1 MSRKHHVNLTFA
13 DDAGRT
19 RSITM
24 KVASRKVTAPL
35 IREAVSELEMSENAA
50 LLSVSW
56 LGKMTDQEYSD
67 GIPHGERQIV
77 KRALRISEV
86 VVVLIALIYMAY
98 MLLQRV

>member
-1 MSRKHHVNLTFA
+1 
-13 DDAGRT
+13 
-19 RSITM
+19 M

-56 LGKMTDQEYSD
+56 LGKMTDREYSD
-67 GIPHGERQIV
+67 GIPHGERQIA

-98 MLLQRV
+98 MLLQHV